1 MKPARRRELVQFLRV
16 GFQVSER
23 RACRVI
29 PIPRSS
35 QRYQSQAKDQSALEL
50 RLRDLAQSR
59 VRYGYRRLHVLLE
72 REGWRI
78 NHKRVY
84 RLYRLEGLSLRLKT
98 RKKRVSGLR
107 GPKPVAT
114 RPNEC
119 WSMDFMADRL
129 VDGHRFRVL
138 TLVDNVSRVS
148 PAIVVDSRLTGER
161 VVEALDWLLA
171 AGQKPAM
178 LSIDNGP
185 EFISR
190 ALDAWAHRHGVRLE
204 FSRPGKPTD
213 NAFIE
218 AFNSRFRDEC
228 LNLHWFDSLEEAQ
241 TTIEAWRVDYN
252 TERPH
257 GALGQQTPA
266 EFSTAWQAPV
276 EAAGG

>member
-1 MKPARRRELVQFLRV
+1 VKPARRRELVQFLRV
-16 GFQVSER
+16 GFRVSER

-29 PIPRSS
+29 PIARASH
-35 QRYQSQAKDQSALEL
+35 RYQSQARDQSALRL

-59 VRYGYRRLHVLLE
+59 VRYGYRRLHVLLQ
-72 REGWRI
+72 REGWQV

-84 RLYRLEGLSLRLKT
+84 RLYHLEGLSLRLKT
-98 RKKRVSGLR
+98 RKKRVNGLR

-114 RPNEC
+114 QPNEC
-119 WSMDFMADRL
+119 WSRDFMADRL
-129 VDGHRFRVL
+129 VDGRRFRVL

-148 PAIVVDSRLTGER
+148 PAIVVDSSLTGER
-161 VVEALDWLLA
+161 VVEALERLA
-171 AGQKPAM
+171 ADGMRPQM

-190 ALDAWAHRHGVRLE
+190 ALDAWAHRHGVQLE

-228 LNLHWFDSLEEAQ
+228 LNLHWFESLEEAR
-241 TTIEAWRVDYN
+241 TTIEAWRVEYN

-266 EFSTAWQAPV
+266 AFSRAWRASVETAAD
-276 EAAGG
+276 

>member
-29 PIPRSS
+29 PIARSS
-35 QRYQSQAKDQSALEL
+35 HRYRSQAKDQSALKM
-50 RLRDLAQSR
+50 RLRDLALVR
-59 VRYGYRRLHVLLE
+59 VRYGYRRLHVLLQ
-72 REGWRI
+72 REGWRV

-84 RLYRLEGLSLRLKT
+84 RLYRQEGLSLRLKT

-107 GPKPVAT
+107 GPKPVAG

-119 WSMDFMADRL
+119 WGLDFMADRL
-129 VDGHRFRVL
+129 VDGRPFRVL

-148 PAIVVDSRLTGER
+148 PAIVAAGSLTGER
-161 VVEALDWLLA
+161 VVAALDDLLA
-171 AGQKPAM
+171 AGQRPQR

-185 EFISR
+185 EFVSK
-190 ALDAWAHRHGVRLE
+190 ALDAWAYRHGVQLE

-228 LNLHWFDSLEEAQ
+228 LNLHWFASLEEAQ
-241 TTIEAWRVDYN
+241 TAIEAWRVDYN

-266 EFSTAWQAPV
+266 GFSATWRPLEQV
-276 EAAGG
+276 AG

>member
-1 MKPARRRELVQFLRV
+1 MKPAQRRELVQFLRV
-16 GFQVSER
+16 GFRVSER

-29 PIPRSS
+29 PIARAS
-35 QRYQSQAKDQSALEL
+35 QRYQRQAKDQSALKL

-72 REGWRI
+72 REGWQV

-129 VDGHRFRVL
+129 VDGRRFRVL

-148 PAIVVDSRLTGER
+148 PAIVADGRLTGER
-161 VVEALDWLLA
+161 VVEVLEGLLA
-171 AGQKPAM
+171 VGQKPVM

-185 EFISR
+185 AFISK
-190 ALDAWAHRHGVRLE
+190 ALDAWAHRYGIQLE

-213 NAFIE
+213 NAYIE

-228 LNLHWFDSLEEAQ
+228 LNQHWFASLEETQ

-266 EFSTAWQAPV
+266 EFSAAWQAL
-276 EAAGG
+276 EKAGD

>member
-1 MKPARRRELVQFLRV
+1 MKPAQRRELVAFLRV
-16 GFQVSER
+16 GFKISER

-29 PIPRSS
+29 PIARAS
-35 QRYQSQAKDQSALEL
+35 QRYRSRARDQSALKL
-50 RLRDLAQSR
+50 RLRDLALGR
-59 VRYGYRRLHVLLE
+59 VRYGYRRLHVLLQ
-72 REGWRI
+72 REGWRV

-84 RLYRLEGLSLRLKT
+84 RLYRLAGLSLRLKT

-129 VDGHRFRVL
+129 ADGRRFRVL

-148 PAIVVDSRLTGER
+148 PAIVVDSSLTGER
-161 VVEALDWLLA
+161 VVEVLDQLA
-171 AGQKPAM
+171 ANGQRPQM

-190 ALDAWAHRHGVRLE
+190 ALDAWAHRNGVRLE

-228 LNLHWFDSLEEAQ
+228 LNQHWFVSIEEARA
-241 TTIEAWRVDYN
+241 TIEAWRVDYN

-266 EFSTAWQAPV
+266 AFCRAWSAPAQEV
-276 EAAGG
+276 AD

>member
-1 MKPARRRELVQFLRV
+1 MKPAQRRELVAFLRV
-16 GFQVSER
+16 GFKISER

-29 PIPRSS
+29 PIARAS
-35 QRYQSQAKDQSALEL
+35 QRYRSRARDQSALKL
-50 RLRDLAQSR
+50 RLRDLALGR
-59 VRYGYRRLHVLLE
+59 VRYGYRRLHVLLQ
-72 REGWRI
+72 REGWRV

-84 RLYRLEGLSLRLKT
+84 RLYRLAGLSLRLKT

-129 VDGHRFRVL
+129 ADGRRFRVL

-148 PAIVVDSRLTGER
+148 PAIVVDSSLTGER
-161 VVEALDWLLA
+161 VVEVLDQLA
-171 AGQKPAM
+171 ANGQRPQM

-190 ALDAWAHRHGVRLE
+190 ALDAWAHRNGVRLE

-228 LNLHWFDSLEEAQ
+228 LNQHWFTSLEEAQ
-241 TTIEAWRVDYN
+241 ATIETWRVDYN

-266 EFSTAWQAPV
+266 AFSQAWKEPAQI
-276 EAAGG
+276 AAD

>member
-16 GFQVSER
+16 GFNVSER
-23 RACRVI
+23 RACRVV
-29 PIPRSS
+29 PIARSS
-35 QRYQSQAKDQSALEL
+35 HRYRSQAKDQTALRI
-50 RLRDLAQSR
+50 RLRDLALSR
-59 VRYGYRRLHVLLE
+59 VRYGYRRLQVLLQ
-72 REGWRI
+72 REGWHV

-84 RLYRLEGLSLRLKT
+84 RLYRLEGLSLRLKC

-129 VDGHRFRVL
+129 VDGRPFRVL

-148 PAIVVDSRLTGER
+148 PALVAAGSLTGER
-161 VVEALDWLLA
+161 VVAALDDLLA
-171 AGQKPAM
+171 AGQRPQM

-185 EFISR
+185 EFVSK
-190 ALDAWAHRHGVRLE
+190 ALDAWAYRHGVQLE

-218 AFNSRFRDEC
+218 AFNRRFRDEC
-228 LNLHWFDSLEEAQ
+228 LNLHWFASLEEAQ
-241 TTIEAWRVDYN
+241 TAIEAWRVDYN

-266 EFSTAWQAPV
+266 AFSRAWKARVETAAD
-276 EAAGG
+276 

>member
-1 MKPARRRELVQFLRV
+1 MRPTRRRELVQFLRV
-16 GFQVSER
+16 GFKISER

-29 PIPRSS
+29 PIARSS
-35 QRYQSQAKDQSALEL
+35 HRYRSQAQDQSALRI
-50 RLRDLAQSR
+50 RLRDLALSR
-59 VRYGYRRLHVLLE
+59 VRYGYRRLQVLLQ
-72 REGWRI
+72 REGWRV

-84 RLYRLEGLSLRLKT
+84 RLYRQEGLSLRLKT

-107 GPKPVAT
+107 GPKPIAT
-114 RPNEC
+114 APNEC

-129 VDGHRFRVL
+129 VDGRPFRVL

-148 PAIVVDSRLTGER
+148 PALVAAGSLTGER
-161 VVEALDWLLA
+161 VVEALDRLLA
-171 AGQKPAM
+171 AGQRPQR

-185 EFISR
+185 EFVSKV
-190 ALDAWAHRHGVRLE
+190 LDAWAYRHGVQLE

-213 NAFIE
+213 NAFVE
-218 AFNSRFRDEC
+218 AFNRRFRDEC

-241 TTIEAWRVDYN
+241 ATIEAWRVDYN

-266 EFSTAWQAPV
+266 AFSQAWQAPV
-276 EAAGG
+276 ETAAD

>member
-16 GFQVSER
+16 GFKVSER

-29 PIPRSS
+29 PLARATH
-35 QRYQSQAKDQSALEL
+35 RYQSQAQDQGPLRI
-50 RLRDLAQSR
+50 RLRDLALGR
-59 VRYGYRRLHVLLE
+59 VRYGYRRLHVLRE
-72 REGWRI
+72 REGWHV

-98 RKKRVSGLR
+98 RRKRVSGLR

-114 RPNEC
+114 VPNEC
-119 WSMDFMADRL
+119 RSMDFMADRL
-129 VDGHRFRVL
+129 VDGRRFRIL

-148 PAIVVDSRLTGER
+148 PAIVADNALTGER
-161 VVEALDWLLA
+161 VVEALDRLLA
-171 AGQKPAM
+171 SGQRPAM
-178 LSIDNGP
+178 LSVDNGP
-185 EFISR
+185 EFISK

-204 FSRPGKPTD
+204 FSRPSKPTD

-218 AFNSRFRDEC
+218 AFNSRFRDGC
-228 LNLHWFDSLEEAQ
+228 LNVHWFASLEEAR
-241 TTIEAWRVDYN
+241 TTIEAWRVDDN

-266 EFSTAWQAPV
+266 AFSAAWRPLEKVAS
-276 EAAGG
+276 